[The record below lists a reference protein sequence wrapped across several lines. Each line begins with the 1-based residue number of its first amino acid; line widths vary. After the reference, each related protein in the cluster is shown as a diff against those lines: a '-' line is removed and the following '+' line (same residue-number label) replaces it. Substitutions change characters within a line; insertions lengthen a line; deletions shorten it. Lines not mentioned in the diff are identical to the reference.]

1 MKLIVECGATK
12 SQWSVLGGAS
22 FRTGGMNFSSGDAAY
37 LDATLQEGISLTGPG
52 IKEVYFYAAGLFP
65 DTEPYRRVKARFT
78 AAWPGAAVFLEN
90 DLLAAARA
98 VCGHKAGVAVILGTG
113 SNTCIYDGDRITRT
127 IPSGGFILGDE
138 GSASAL
144 GRQFVSDYIKGFV
157 PEVMARYFTARFDLS
172 YPSLVREV
180 YHGASP
186 AGFLGSFAPEI
197 LRFYTSVPYA
207 RDLVDGN
214 FRAFIR
220 RCLLPLGRP
229 VPAAG
234 VAGGRDILSAVGVVG
249 GFGYAYRDILLSVG
263 ASEGVRFARF
273 LASPS
278 EELLAFH
285 A

>member
-1 MKLIVECGATK
+1 MTA
-12 SQWSVLGGAS
+12 
-22 FRTGGMNFSSGDAAY
+22 
-37 LDATLQEGISLTGPG
+37 
-52 IKEVYFYAAGLFP
+52 P